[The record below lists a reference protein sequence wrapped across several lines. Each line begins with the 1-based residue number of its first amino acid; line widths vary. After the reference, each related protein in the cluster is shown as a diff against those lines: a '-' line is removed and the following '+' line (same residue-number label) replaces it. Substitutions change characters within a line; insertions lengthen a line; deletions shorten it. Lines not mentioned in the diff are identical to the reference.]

1 MDWCCVYLGVY
12 VVGCGVSLVEI
23 QKKLWCV
30 PQVMSGKGEWFGL
43 ILPKEMRDAIEKM
56 KMPNKR
62 VYTDMD
68 NEETSQKQAN
78 KQGIFY
84 LLLLRILFSLS
95 YSFAS

>member
-1 MDWCCVYLGVY
+1 
-12 VVGCGVSLVEI
+12 
-23 QKKLWCV
+23 
-30 PQVMSGKGEWFGL
+30 
-43 ILPKEMRDAIEKM
+43 
-56 KMPNKR
+56 MPNKR

-68 NEETSQKQAN
+68 NEETSKKRAN

>member
-1 MDWCCVYLGVY
+1 MVCPAGHEWEGR
-12 VVGCGVSLVEI
+12 VVWFDTA
-23 QKKLWCV
+23 QK
-30 PQVMSGKGEWFGL
+30 E
-43 ILPKEMRDAIEKM
+43 RDAIEKM

-68 NEETSQKQAN
+68 NEETSKKQAN
-78 KQGIFY
+78 IQEIFY

>member
-1 MDWCCVYLGVY
+1 MVCPAGHEWKGR
-12 VVGCGVSLVEI
+12 VVWFDTAQRDEGCN
-23 QKKLWCV
+23 W
-30 PQVMSGKGEWFGL
+30 
-43 ILPKEMRDAIEKM
+43 KM
-56 KMPNKR
+56 EMPNKR

-68 NEETSQKQAN
+68 NEETSKKQAN

>member
-1 MDWCCVYLGVY
+1 M
-12 VVGCGVSLVEI
+12 GCGVSLVEI
-23 QKKLWCV
+23 QEKLWSV
-30 PQVMSGKGEWFGL
+30 LQIMSGKGDLFAL

-62 VYTDMD
+62 VYTHMD
-68 NEETSQKQAN
+68 NEETSKKQAN